1 MTDGYRLA
9 ADRAPPAQLALGLE
23 VRLGAPIPVGDLEPG
38 ERFLLESLGVEGRL
52 EVRGNGSVT
61 VLLWRKG
68 ESRPS
73 RTTWALTTEVRRLR
87 A

>member
-23 VRLGAPIPVGDLEPG
+23 VQLDPPMPVGDLEPG
-38 ERFLLESLGVEGRL
+38 DRFLLESLGVEGRL
-52 EVRGNGSVT
+52 EARGHGSVT
-61 VLLWRKG
+61 VQLWREG
-68 ESRPS
+68 ESRPA

-87 A
+87 G